1 LPSCTRR
8 NILNVVWT
16 IYLSQTSGGARSERA
31 SLEADILDELTSWSP
46 RERHGVFRAWHRHA
60 LSLVH
65 LNVLTVLEAEGP
77 LPMKSLAEA
86 MDVSDASVTGIVDRM
101 EKRDLVE
108 RRHGTDDRR
117 QVLVHLTDAG
127 RQVFRDMEDHRRE
140 IHRRVV
146 AELSDEDLIVV
157 RNGMR
162 AIRAARD
169 RVLSTI
175 DCHAAPDCTEETE

>member
-1 LPSCTRR
+1 MR
-8 NILNVVWT
+8 NIYAAQN
-16 IYLSQTSGGARSERA
+16 SGAGRSSRA
-31 SLEADILDELTSWSP
+31 ALEEDVIGELTAWSP
-46 RERHGVFRAWHRHA
+46 RERHGVFQAWHRHA

-65 LNVLTVLEAEGP
+65 LNVLTILEAEGP

-108 RRHGTDDRR
+108 RQHGTDDRR

-127 RQVFRDMEDHRRE
+127 RQVFRDMEARRRE

-146 AELSDEDLIVV
+146 AELSDDDLASV

-169 RVLSTI
+169 RVLSGV
-175 DCHAAPDCTEETE
+175 DCHHAPSRTEETE